1 MNIIEKDNQ
10 IILEG
15 ISEDFEPKH
24 VFECGQCFRW
34 LREDDGSYTGVVQG
48 KVINVKKENDL
59 IIFDN
64 TNKEDFEN
72 IWFDYFDLGRN
83 YGEIKNQLKVMD
95 EYLEKAT
102 EFGQGIRILQQDGWE
117 MLISFI
123 ISANNR
129 IPMIQRAINNLSERY
144 GKFIGEYRG
153 KKYYAFP
160 TPEELSKV
168 SVEDIRA
175 CQTGFRDKYIKSV
188 VDYVNE
194 NNEDVLSY
202 RKLDTSECIK
212 ELVKFNGVGPKVAD
226 CIALFGMQ
234 KYDTFPVDVWVK
246 RVMEEFYVEDNLS
259 LPKIRKFA
267 LDKFGDLAGFA
278 QQYLFYYARE
288 LGIVIFRE
296 NH

>member
-34 LREDDGSYTGVVQG
+34 LREEDGSYTGVVQG

-83 YGEIKNQLKVMD
+83 YGEIKKQLKVMD

-102 EFGQGIRILQQDGWE
+102 EFGKGIRILQQDGWE

-160 TPEELSKV
+160 TPEELSTV

-194 NNEDVLSY
+194 NDEDVLSY

-288 LGIVIFRE
+288 LGIGR
-296 NH
+296 

>member
-34 LREDDGSYTGVVQG
+34 LREEDGSYTGVVQG

-83 YGEIKNQLKVMD
+83 YGEIKKQLKVMD

-202 RKLDTSECIK
+202 RKLDTGECIK

-288 LGIVIFRE
+288 LGIGR
-296 NH
+296 

>member
-1 MNIIEKDNQ
+1 MNIIEKENQ

-15 ISEDFEPKH
+15 ISKDFEPQH
-24 VFECGQCFRW
+24 VFDCGQCFRW
-34 LREDDGSYTGVVQG
+34 LREEDGSYTGVVQG
-48 KVINVKKENDL
+48 RVINVKKENDL
-59 IIFDN
+59 IILDN
-64 TNKEDFEN
+64 TNKEEFEN
-72 IWFDYFDLGRN
+72 IWFNYFDLGRD
-83 YGEIKNQLKVMD
+83 YSKIKNELKVMD

-129 IPMIQRAINNLSERY
+129 IPMIQRAINNLSEKY
-144 GKFIGEYRG
+144 GEFIGEYRG

-160 TPEELSKV
+160 TAEELSKV

-188 VDYVNE
+188 VDYVSE
-194 NNEDVLSY
+194 KKEDVLSY
-202 RKLDTSECIK
+202 RKLNTDECIK

-246 RVMEEFYVEDNLS
+246 RVMEEFYVEDNLR

-267 LDKFGDLAGFA
+267 LEKFGDLAGFA

-288 LGIVIFRE
+288 LGIGR
-296 NH
+296 

>member
-83 YGEIKNQLKVMD
+83 YGEIKKQLKVMD

-102 EFGQGIRILQQDGWE
+102 EFGKGIRILQQDGWE

-160 TPEELSKV
+160 TPEELSTV

-202 RKLDTSECIK
+202 RKLDTGECIK

-288 LGIVIFRE
+288 LGIGR
-296 NH
+296 

>member
-1 MNIIEKDNQ
+1 
-10 IILEG
+10 
-15 ISEDFEPKH
+15 
-24 VFECGQCFRW
+24 
-34 LREDDGSYTGVVQG
+34 
-48 KVINVKKENDL
+48 
-59 IIFDN
+59 
-64 TNKEDFEN
+64 
-72 IWFDYFDLGRN
+72 
-83 YGEIKNQLKVMD
+83 MD
-95 EYLEKAT
+95 EYLDKAT
-102 EFGQGIRILQQDGWE
+102 EFGEGIRILQQDGWE

-144 GKFIGEYRG
+144 GKYIGEYNG
-153 KKYYAFP
+153 KKYYEFP
-160 TPEELSKV
+160 TPEDLKNV
-168 SVEDIRA
+168 SVEDIRS

-188 VDYVNE
+188 VDYVND

-202 RKLDTSECIK
+202 RKLNTDECVK

-267 LDKFGDLAGFA
+267 LEKFADLSGFA

-288 LGIVIFRE
+288 LGIGR
-296 NH
+296 

>member
-1 MNIIEKDNQ
+1 MKIIEKDNK
-10 IILEG
+10 IILED
-15 ISEDFEPKH
+15 ISEDFDPQH
-24 VFECGQCFRW
+24 VFDCGQCFRW
-34 LREDDGSYTGVVQG
+34 LKEEDDSYTGVVQG
-48 KVINVKKENDL
+48 KVVNVKKENDL

-64 TNKEDFEN
+64 TNKEDFDN
-72 IWFDYFDLGRN
+72 IWFDYFDLGRD
-83 YGEIKNQLKVMD
+83 YSEIKNELKVMD

-102 EFGQGIRILQQDGWE
+102 EFGKGIRILQQDGWE

-129 IPMIQRAINNLSERY
+129 IPMIQRAINNLSQKY

-160 TPEELSKV
+160 TPEELSQA

-194 NNEDVLSY
+194 NNENVLFY
-202 RKLDTSECIK
+202 RRLNTDECIK
-212 ELVKFNGVGPKVAD
+212 ELMKFNGVGPKVAD

-259 LPKIRKFA
+259 LPKIRQFA
-267 LDKFGDLAGFA
+267 LEKFGDSAGFA

-288 LGIVIFRE
+288 LGIGR
-296 NH
+296 

>member
-83 YGEIKNQLKVMD
+83 YGEIKKQLKVMD

-102 EFGQGIRILQQDGWE
+102 EFGKGIRILQQDGWE

-160 TPEELSKV
+160 TPEELSTV

-194 NNEDVLSY
+194 NDEDVLSY

-288 LGIVIFRE
+288 LGIGR
-296 NH
+296 

>member
-1 MNIIEKDNQ
+1 MKIIEKDNK

-15 ISEDFEPKH
+15 ISEDFDPQH
-24 VFECGQCFRW
+24 VFDCGQCFRW
-34 LREDDGSYTGVVQG
+34 LKEEDDSYTGVVQG
-48 KVINVKKENDL
+48 KVVNVKKENDL

-64 TNKEDFEN
+64 TNKEDFDN
-72 IWFDYFDLGRN
+72 IWFDYFDLGRD
-83 YGEIKNQLKVMD
+83 YSEIKNELKVMD
-95 EYLEKAT
+95 EYLEKAS
-102 EFGQGIRILQQDGWE
+102 EFGKGIRILQQDGWE

-129 IPMIQRAINNLSERY
+129 IPMIQRAINNLSQKY

-160 TPEELSKV
+160 TPEELSQA

-194 NNEDVLSY
+194 NNENVLFY
-202 RKLDTSECIK
+202 RRLNTDECIK
-212 ELVKFNGVGPKVAD
+212 ELMKFNGVGPKVAD

-259 LPKIRKFA
+259 LPKIRQFA
-267 LDKFGDLAGFA
+267 LEKFGDSAGFA

-288 LGIVIFRE
+288 LGIGR
-296 NH
+296 

>member
-102 EFGQGIRILQQDGWE
+102 EFGKGIRILQQDGWE

-160 TPEELSKV
+160 TPEELSTV

-194 NNEDVLSY
+194 NDEDVLSY

-288 LGIVIFRE
+288 LGIGR
-296 NH
+296 